1 MKVQPKILVADDSL
15 FIRKM
20 LIEILANNGFVDVIE
35 AGNGKEALELYRKN
49 TPDLIMIDLIMPEM
63 GGLDVLYNL
72 SKEGADVKVIVV
84 TAVGGPV
91 IENETKG
98 SFKGV
103 VGYISKPF
111 KENEIMQAVKGVLA
125 LL

>member
-1 MKVQPKILVADDSL
+1 MKVQPKIIVVDDSL

-20 LIEILANNGFVDVIE
+20 LVEILANNGFVDVIE
-35 AGNGKEALELYRKN
+35 AGNGKEALELYKKN
-49 TPDLIMIDLIMPEM
+49 SPDLMMLDLIMPEM
-63 GGLDVLYNL
+63 GGLDVLDSL
-72 SKEGADVKVIVV
+72 SREAAKVKVIIV

-98 SFKGV
+98 AFGGV

-111 KENEIMQAVKGVLA
+111 KENEIIQAVKGVLT